1 MGIIPLP
8 ILIKGTKTHMIMYKT
23 THCID
28 YTQIIQNYILL
39 TWKYSK
45 NIGGFWVSNFII
57 EDGRGFVFLFSP
69 S

>member
-1 MGIIPLP
+1 
-8 ILIKGTKTHMIMYKT
+8 MIMYKT

-45 NIGGFWVSNFII
+45 IS
-57 EDGRGFVFLFSP
+57 EDFEFQIS
-69 S
+69 